1 MGKTVPEVL
10 RNSRPRA
17 QFFRIR
23 TITKADRQ
31 HVYSYGIA
39 LKATSELNF
48 ILLFPPLITMLQ
60 RNLFRSQSHYHNVWF
75 QNWAFQGGGGVKG
88 PGNSEGEG
96 GYRRNSRPHG
106 RKSID
111 SLHTLESAAYQLL
124 WDVLRF

>member
-1 MGKTVPEVL
+1 MPEVL

-31 HVYSYGIA
+31 HVYFYGIA

-48 ILLFPPLITMLQ
+48 ILLFPPLIIMLQ

-75 QNWAFQGGGGVKG
+75 QNWAFQGGGGSKAQEI
-88 PGNSEGEG
+88 PEGRG
-96 GYRRNSRPHG
+96 G
-106 RKSID
+106 
-111 SLHTLESAAYQLL
+111 
-124 WDVLRF
+124 